1 MVLSGTRQPLEG
13 GAPQPFPSAP
23 IDGFGGCTEP
33 DRGSRLDL
41 AEGDDSMSDDDHVD
55 LAGTTAPV
63 AGHDAV
69 AITPV
74 VAGGAALAPPAE
86 GQVAGRG
93 SGDGSP
99 GNSGAGLGRTLGTA
113 CDGRAG
119 ALLRAAWRIRTP
131 ASP

>member
-1 MVLSGTRQPLEG
+1 MVLSGTRQPLET
-13 GAPQPFPSAP
+13 GAAQPFPSAP
-23 IDGFGGCTEP
+23 IDGLGGCSEP
-33 DRGSRLDL
+33 DRGARLDL
-41 AEGDDSMSDDDHVD
+41 LKGDDSVSDVD

-69 AITPV
+69 AVTPV
-74 VAGGAALAPPAE
+74 VAGGAALTPPAK

-99 GNSGAGLGRTLGTA
+99 GNSVSGHGLALGTA

-119 ALLRAAWRIRTP
+119 ALLGAAGRIRTP